1 MNTID
6 STTAGAAAG
15 SHTTPPELALR
26 AAAQQWLAAGRTAID
41 VCVSAHRG
49 SVPRETGTH
58 MLVSTAEVL
67 GTVGGGHLELQAIE
81 AARALLAAGPDALAA
96 LAATPRVWPIALG
109 PSLGQCCGGHVTL
122 TLRPLDA
129 AALAGWRPGQPRLH
143 LQLHGAG
150 HVGRAIVRLLAG
162 LNVAVQWVDER
173 EAEFPPVDPHEPA
186 HIERLCSDSPEHEV
200 ASAPPGS
207 FFLVLTHSHE
217 LDLRIT
223 EAVLR
228 RGDFTYCGLIGSQT
242 KRARF
247 LHRHEQRG
255 IPPDTLARLTCP
267 IGLPGITGKEPEVL
281 AISVVAQLLQVA
293 GAAQDGAGAMKA
305 GLNRVAVNQRML

>member
-1 MNTID
+1 M
-6 STTAGAAAG
+6 TTA
-15 SHTTPPELALR
+15 TPPELALH
-26 AAAQQWLAAGRTAID
+26 ATAQQWLAAGRVAID

-58 MLVSTAEVL
+58 MLVSATQVL
-67 GTVGGGHLELQAIE
+67 GTIGGGHLELQAIQ
-81 AARALLAAGPDALAA
+81 AARDLLARGPDALAA

-122 TLRPLDA
+122 TLRPLDS
-129 AALAGWRPGQPRLH
+129 AALAGWRLSPPRLH

-150 HVGRAIVRLLAG
+150 HVGRAIVRLLAD
-162 LNVAVQWVDER
+162 LNVTVRWIDAR
-173 EAEFPPVDPHEPA
+173 ESEFPPPSPHETA
-186 HIERLCSDSPEHEV
+186 HIERLCSDTPEHEV

-207 FFLVLTHSHE
+207 HYLVLTHSHD

-223 EAVLR
+223 EAILR
-228 RGDFTYCGLIGSQT
+228 RGDFAFCGLIGSQT

-267 IGLPGITGKEPEVL
+267 IGLPGIPGKEPEVL

-293 GAAQDGAGAMKA
+293 ASASGTAIQA
-305 GLNRVAVNQRML
+305 GLNWERVN